1 MAQRATCLDSP
12 PRLPETERVT
22 EMIELDP
29 TKCFPGKWRAIQIS
43 NVSLFIDPIF
53 RGENLVEFKP
63 PLSEDC
69 RIRRVRAAR
78 FVELAEFTSK
88 WLWLAVARSMFLYI
102 PCLCV
107 SKE

>member
-69 RIRRVRAAR
+69 RIRRVRRRVAGCG
-78 FVELAEFTSK
+78 
-88 WLWLAVARSMFLYI
+88 WLSVAFRVGCGWLALAGGDWG
-102 PCLCV
+102 
-107 SKE
+107 